1 MTNLDLLNE
10 IKYVS
15 GTLYSYSFLCM
26 RKVWLHAHQV
36 NMEQNS
42 ENVKIGKLIDETTY
56 KRERHDFMI
65 DNTVNIDFLKNN
77 IVHEVKKSD
86 KQKIMAI
93 NQIKYYL
100 FILKNY
106 GFTDITGCLTI
117 PTIKHKETVVLEEKD
132 DDEII
137 KQLQTIHSIIKSNE
151 VPEPIN
157 KKACKKCAYFDLC
170 YI

>member
-1 MTNLDLLNE
+1 
-10 IKYVS
+10 
-15 GTLYSYSFLCM
+15 M
-26 RKVWLHAHQV
+26 RKVWLCAHQM

-56 KRERHDFMI
+56 KREKHDFMI

-77 IVHEVKKSD
+77 IVHEIKKSD
-86 KQKIMAI
+86 KEKNMAI

-106 GFTDITGCLTI
+106 GFAGIEGCLSI
-117 PTIKHKETVVLEEKD
+117 PLKKHKETVLLEEKD

-137 KQLQTIHSIIKSNE
+137 KQLNIIHSIIKDNKI
-151 VPEPIN
+151 PEPIN
-157 KKACKKCAYFDLC
+157 KKTCRKCAYFDLC